1 MYPSPD
7 PSEVLTNNTST
18 FITFLQGSSTYS
30 GNFANPN
37 NEDTFYV
44 NYGYASKVLKE
55 VFKNYK
61 NFIPKARKQAR
72 ISREE
77 FNLSKMN
84 EGMGT
89 IIDKY
94 VQIKEQVSISLPK
107 LQKVGKKIELPTLQP
122 VR

>member
-1 MYPSPD
+1 MRPVHKSAQWKDVIIPE
-7 PSEVLTNNTST
+7 SKW
-18 FITFLQGSSTYS
+18 
-30 GNFANPN
+30 
-37 NEDTFYV
+37 FYV

-107 LQKVGKKIELPTLQP
+107 LQKVGKKIELPTIRRL
-122 VR
+122 